1 MRLTRSKNKT
11 YQLRLLEAYP
21 LCQIC
26 EKQQSIE
33 CHHVRYGR
41 FGADKDDSKQIAVC
55 RECHQW
61 WRRNQELE
69 ILQRAGEISELNRQ
83 VPFVLMPSYTI
94 TDETTKQGFRTIREI
109 RYIADFTYR
118 LKNGK
123 RIIEDVKGVQ
133 TEVFKIK
140 RKLLERK
147 IALGV
152 IEGEFRIY

>member
-1 MRLTRSKNKT
+1 MRRWPMRIGNVSVNVRNKYHNRKT
-11 YQLRLLEAYP
+11 
-21 LCQIC
+21 
-26 EKQQSIE
+26 K
-33 CHHVRYGR
+33 G
-41 FGADKDDSKQIAVC
+41 FDSAK
-55 RECHQW
+55 E

-69 ILQRAGEISELNRQ
+69 IMQRAGEISELNRQ
-83 VPFVLMPSYTI
+83 VPFVLMSSYTI
-94 TDETTKQGFRTIREI
+94 ADETTRQGFRTVREI

-118 LKNGK
+118 LKDGT
-123 RIIEDVKGVQ
+123 RIIEDVKGMQ

>member
-1 MRLTRSKNKT
+1 MRTGNVSVNVRSKYHNRKV
-11 YQLRLLEAYP
+11 
-21 LCQIC
+21 
-26 EKQQSIE
+26 K
-33 CHHVRYGR
+33 G
-41 FGADKDDSKQIAVC
+41 FDSAK
-55 RECHQW
+55 E

-69 ILQRAGEISELNRQ
+69 IMQRAGEISELNRQ
-83 VPFVLMPSYTI
+83 VPFTLMPSYTI
-94 TDETTKQGFRTIREI
+94 SDETTRQGFRTVREI

-118 LKNGK
+118 LKSGK
-123 RIIEDVKGVQ
+123 RIIEDVKGMQ

>member
-1 MRLTRSKNKT
+1 MRIGNVSAIVKSKYNNRKT
-11 YQLRLLEAYP
+11 
-21 LCQIC
+21 
-26 EKQQSIE
+26 K
-33 CHHVRYGR
+33 G
-41 FGADKDDSKQIAVC
+41 FDSAK
-55 RECHQW
+55 E

-69 ILQRAGEISELNRQ
+69 TLQRAGEISELNRQ

-94 TDETTKQGFRTIREI
+94 ADKTTKQGFKTIREI

-118 LKNGK
+118 LKDGT
-123 RIIEDVKGVQ
+123 RIIEDVKGMQ
-133 TEVFKIK
+133 TDVFKIK

>member
-1 MRLTRSKNKT
+1 MRIGNVSVNVKNKYHNRKT
-11 YQLRLLEAYP
+11 
-21 LCQIC
+21 
-26 EKQQSIE
+26 K
-33 CHHVRYGR
+33 G
-41 FGADKDDSKQIAVC
+41 FDSAK
-55 RECHQW
+55 E

-69 ILQRAGEISELNRQ
+69 TLQRAGEISELNRQ

-94 TDETTKQGFRTIREI
+94 ADETTKQGFRTIREI

-118 LKNGK
+118 LKDGT
-123 RIIEDVKGVQ
+123 RIIEDVKGMQ
-133 TEVFKIK
+133 TDVFKLK

>member
-1 MRLTRSKNKT
+1 MRIGNVSVNVRSKYHNRKT
-11 YQLRLLEAYP
+11 
-21 LCQIC
+21 
-26 EKQQSIE
+26 K
-33 CHHVRYGR
+33 G
-41 FGADKDDSKQIAVC
+41 FDSAK
-55 RECHQW
+55 E

-69 ILQRAGEISELNRQ
+69 TLQRAGEISELNRQ

-94 TDETTKQGFRTIREI
+94 SDETTKQGFRTIREI

-118 LKNGK
+118 LNNGK
-123 RIIEDVKGVQ
+123 LIIEDVKGMQ

-152 IEGEFRIY
+152 VEGEFRIY

>member
-1 MRLTRSKNKT
+1 MRIGNVSAIVRSKYRNRKT
-11 YQLRLLEAYP
+11 
-21 LCQIC
+21 
-26 EKQQSIE
+26 K
-33 CHHVRYGR
+33 G
-41 FGADKDDSKQIAVC
+41 FDSAK
-55 RECHQW
+55 E

-69 ILQRAGEISELNRQ
+69 TLQRAGEISELNRQ

-94 TDETTKQGFRTIREI
+94 ADETTRQGFRTVREI

-118 LKNGK
+118 LKNGT
-123 RIIEDVKGVQ
+123 RIIEDVKGMQ
-133 TEVFKIK
+133 TDVFKIK

>member
-1 MRLTRSKNKT
+1 MRIGNVSASKYHNRKT
-11 YQLRLLEAYP
+11 
-21 LCQIC
+21 
-26 EKQQSIE
+26 K
-33 CHHVRYGR
+33 G
-41 FGADKDDSKQIAVC
+41 FDSAK
-55 RECHQW
+55 E

-69 ILQRAGEISELNRQ
+69 ALQRAGEISELNRQ

-94 TDETTKQGFRTIREI
+94 ADKTTRQGFRTVREI

-118 LKNGK
+118 LKDGT
-123 RIIEDVKGVQ
+123 RIIEDVKGMQ
-133 TEVFKIK
+133 TDVFKLK

>member
-1 MRLTRSKNKT
+1 MRIGNVSVNVRSKYHNK
-11 YQLRLLEAYP
+11 
-21 LCQIC
+21 
-26 EKQQSIE
+26 K
-33 CHHVRYGR
+33 VKG
-41 FGADKDDSKQIAVC
+41 FDSAK
-55 RECHQW
+55 E

-69 ILQRAGEISELNRQ
+69 IMQRAGEISELNRQ
-83 VPFVLMPSYTI
+83 VPFTLMSSYTI
-94 TDETTKQGFRTIREI
+94 ADETTKQGFRTVREI

-123 RIIEDVKGVQ
+123 RIIEDVKGMQ

-140 RKLLERK
+140 RKLLERT

>member
-1 MRLTRSKNKT
+1 MRIGNVWASKYHNRKT
-11 YQLRLLEAYP
+11 
-21 LCQIC
+21 
-26 EKQQSIE
+26 K
-33 CHHVRYGR
+33 G
-41 FGADKDDSKQIAVC
+41 FDSAK
-55 RECHQW
+55 E

-69 ILQRAGEISELNRQ
+69 TLQRAGEISELNRQ

-94 TDETTKQGFRTIREI
+94 ADETTRQGFRTVREI

-118 LKNGK
+118 LKDGT
-123 RIIEDVKGVQ
+123 RIIEDVKGMQ
-133 TEVFKIK
+133 TDVFKIK

>member
-1 MRLTRSKNKT
+1 MRIGNVLVNVRNK
-11 YQLRLLEAYP
+11 
-21 LCQIC
+21 
-26 EKQQSIE
+26 
-33 CHHVRYGR
+33 YGNKKTKG
-41 FGADKDDSKQIAVC
+41 FDSAK
-55 RECHQW
+55 E

-69 ILQRAGEISELNRQ
+69 TLQRAGEISELNRQ
-83 VPFVLMPSYTI
+83 VPFVLMPSFAI
-94 TDETTKQGFRTIREI
+94 ADKKTKSGLRTVREI

-118 LKNGK
+118 LKDGT
-123 RIIEDVKGVQ
+123 RIIEDVKGMQ

>member
-1 MRLTRSKNKT
+1 MRIGNVSVNVRNKYHNRKT
-11 YQLRLLEAYP
+11 
-21 LCQIC
+21 
-26 EKQQSIE
+26 K
-33 CHHVRYGR
+33 G
-41 FGADKDDSKQIAVC
+41 FDSAK
-55 RECHQW
+55 E

-69 ILQRAGEISELNRQ
+69 ALQRAGEISELNRQ

-94 TDETTKQGFRTIREI
+94 ADETTRQGFRTIREI
-109 RYIADFTYR
+109 RYIADFTYI
-118 LKNGK
+118 KNGK

-152 IEGEFRIY
+152 IEGEFRIC

>member
-1 MRLTRSKNKT
+1 MRIGNVSVNVRSKYHNRKT
-11 YQLRLLEAYP
+11 
-21 LCQIC
+21 
-26 EKQQSIE
+26 K
-33 CHHVRYGR
+33 G
-41 FGADKDDSKQIAVC
+41 FDSAK
-55 RECHQW
+55 E

-69 ILQRAGEISELNRQ
+69 IMQKAGEISELNRQ
-83 VPFVLMPSYTI
+83 VPFTLMPSYTI
-94 TDETTKQGFRTIREI
+94 ADETTRQGFRTVREI

-123 RIIEDVKGVQ
+123 RIIEDVKGMQ
-133 TEVFKIK
+133 TDVFKLK

>member
-1 MRLTRSKNKT
+1 MRIGNVSVNVKNK
-11 YQLRLLEAYP
+11 YHNRK
-21 LCQIC
+21 I
-26 EKQQSIE
+26 K
-33 CHHVRYGR
+33 G
-41 FGADKDDSKQIAVC
+41 FDSAK
-55 RECHQW
+55 E

-69 ILQRAGEISELNRQ
+69 TLQRAGEISELNRQ

-94 TDETTKQGFRTIREI
+94 ADETTRQGYRTVREI

-118 LKNGK
+118 LKDGT
-123 RIIEDVKGVQ
+123 RIIEDVKGMQ

-147 IALGV
+147 IALGA

>member
-1 MRLTRSKNKT
+1 MRIGNVSEIVKSKYNNRKT
-11 YQLRLLEAYP
+11 
-21 LCQIC
+21 
-26 EKQQSIE
+26 K
-33 CHHVRYGR
+33 G
-41 FGADKDDSKQIAVC
+41 FDSAK
-55 RECHQW
+55 E

-69 ILQRAGEISELNRQ
+69 ALQRAGEISELNRQ

-94 TDETTKQGFRTIREI
+94 ADETTRQGFRTVREI

-118 LKNGK
+118 LKDGT
-123 RIIEDVKGVQ
+123 RIIEDVKGIQ
-133 TEVFKIK
+133 TDVFKIK

>member
-1 MRLTRSKNKT
+1 MRIGNVSAIVRNKYHNRKT
-11 YQLRLLEAYP
+11 
-21 LCQIC
+21 
-26 EKQQSIE
+26 K
-33 CHHVRYGR
+33 G
-41 FGADKDDSKQIAVC
+41 FDSAK
-55 RECHQW
+55 E

-69 ILQRAGEISELNRQ
+69 IMQRAGEISELNRQ

-94 TDETTKQGFRTIREI
+94 ADETTKQGFRTIREI
-109 RYIADFTYR
+109 RYIVDFTYR

-123 RIIEDVKGVQ
+123 RIIEDVKGMQ

>member
-1 MRLTRSKNKT
+1 MRIGNVSAIVRSKYRNKKT
-11 YQLRLLEAYP
+11 R
-21 LCQIC
+21 
-26 EKQQSIE
+26 
-33 CHHVRYGR
+33 G
-41 FGADKDDSKQIAVC
+41 FDSAK
-55 RECHQW
+55 E

-69 ILQRAGEISELNRQ
+69 ALQRAGEISELNRQ
-83 VPFVLMPSYTI
+83 VPFVLMPSFAI
-94 TDETTKQGFRTIREI
+94 TDKKTKSGLRTVREI

-123 RIIEDVKGVQ
+123 RIIEDVKGMQ

>member
-1 MRLTRSKNKT
+1 MRIGNVSASKYHNRKT
-11 YQLRLLEAYP
+11 
-21 LCQIC
+21 
-26 EKQQSIE
+26 K
-33 CHHVRYGR
+33 G
-41 FGADKDDSKQIAVC
+41 FDSAK
-55 RECHQW
+55 E

-69 ILQRAGEISELNRQ
+69 ALQRAGEISELNRQ

-94 TDETTKQGFRTIREI
+94 ADETTRQGFRTVHEI

-118 LKNGK
+118 LKDGT
-123 RIIEDVKGVQ
+123 RIIEDVKGMQ
-133 TEVFKIK
+133 TDVFKIK

>member
-1 MRLTRSKNKT
+1 MRIGNVSVNVRNK
-11 YQLRLLEAYP
+11 
-21 LCQIC
+21 
-26 EKQQSIE
+26 
-33 CHHVRYGR
+33 YGNKKTKG
-41 FGADKDDSKQIAVC
+41 FDSAK
-55 RECHQW
+55 E

-69 ILQRAGEISELNRQ
+69 TLQRAGEISELNRQ
-83 VPFVLMPSYTI
+83 VPFVLMPSFVI
-94 TDETTKQGFRTIREI
+94 ADKKTKSGLRTVREI

-123 RIIEDVKGVQ
+123 RIIEDVKGMQ

>member
-1 MRLTRSKNKT
+1 MRIGNVLASKYHNRKT
-11 YQLRLLEAYP
+11 
-21 LCQIC
+21 
-26 EKQQSIE
+26 K
-33 CHHVRYGR
+33 G
-41 FGADKDDSKQIAVC
+41 FDSAK
-55 RECHQW
+55 E

-69 ILQRAGEISELNRQ
+69 TLQRAGEISELNRQ

-94 TDETTKQGFRTIREI
+94 ADETTKQGFRTVREI

-118 LKNGK
+118 LKDGT
-123 RIIEDVKGVQ
+123 RIIEDVKGIQ

>member
-1 MRLTRSKNKT
+1 MRIGNVSASKYHNRKT
-11 YQLRLLEAYP
+11 
-21 LCQIC
+21 
-26 EKQQSIE
+26 K
-33 CHHVRYGR
+33 G
-41 FGADKDDSKQIAVC
+41 FDSAK
-55 RECHQW
+55 E

-69 ILQRAGEISELNRQ
+69 ALQRAGEISELNRQ

-94 TDETTKQGFRTIREI
+94 ADETTRQGFRTVREI

-118 LKNGK
+118 LKDGT
-123 RIIEDVKGVQ
+123 RIIEDVKGMQ
-133 TEVFKIK
+133 TDVFKLK